1 MSSVKECHSITHQLH
16 QLLISAQQVDDHL
29 LQRADSLLQE
39 REVLLPNI
47 APPFTDDEKI
57 LGAEMNKWNQV
68 INLKMRAL
76 KGLIQRDINGLNK
89 TKVTAQKYSN
99 PYESMQTDG
108 MFYDKR
114 N

>member
-16 QLLISAQQVDDHL
+16 QLLFSAQQVDDHI

-47 APPFTDDEKI
+47 VPPFTDYEKI

>member
-1 MSSVKECHSITHQLH
+1 MSSVKECHSITHQLY
-16 QLLISAQQVDDHL
+16 QLLISAQQVDDHIL
-29 LQRADSLLQE
+29 KRADSLLQE
-39 REVLLPNI
+39 REDLLPSI
-47 APPFTDDEKI
+47 VPPFTEEEKM

-68 INLKMRAL
+68 INLKMKAL

-89 TKVTAQKYSN
+89 TKVTAQKYNN
-99 PYESMQTDG
+99 PYESLQTDG